1 MKTTE
6 VKNNKKVIIRVDEV
20 RNFLQTDE
28 KQVRISITVNRLQV
42 DFFVSSLEDLLE
54 LKVEELYKRIS
65 NKIQWGNSIY
75 IKIFNEVPEL
85 QCHIDEVEKLILNK
99 SKFKMSL
106 LDIKFSFIKMFNLLL
121 VIISNSF
128 PLIWISPI
136 DYKELLLY
144 FLKKYKID
152 SLSDISNIN
161 LFLKDKTL
169 SMNEIIENIQDFLS
183 KNNNQILKSSW
194 ISEYIMKTIE
204 DIDCNL
210 LDGENTLLLK
220 I

>member
-6 VKNNKKVIIRVDEV
+6 VKNNKKVIIRVDAV

-65 NKIQWGNSIY
+65 HKIQWGNTIY

-85 QCHIDEVEKLILNK
+85 QCHIDEVKKLILNK

-183 KNNNQILKSSW
+183 ENNNQILKSSW